1 MDVTTAQPVPGNAA
15 TLRGILACMKPAT
28 LAPALAPFD
37 DAVLLARI
45 RTGEAAAFEALM
57 RRYNRR
63 LYRVARSLLRDA
75 AEAED
80 ALQEGYLS
88 AFRSLAAFRGEASL
102 ATWLTR
108 IVVNECM
115 GRLRRQAR
123 RDNIVP
129 IVAAHARPEPDD
141 DRVDEDPSGIEEDT
155 PDRAL
160 LRAEMRALLERRIDE
175 LPQDF
180 RAVFVMRSV
189 EDLSVDETA
198 QCLGIPEATVRTRHF
213 RARSLLRESIA
224 RDLDLAENE
233 VFDFDGARCDRI
245 VAGVLE
251 GLGPRSSS

>member
-1 MDVTTAQPVPGNAA
+1 MNPASAA
-15 TLRGILACMKPAT
+15 AAG
-28 LAPALAPFD
+28 APLD
-37 DAVLLARI
+37 DAGLLAWVRS
-45 RTGEAAAFEALM
+45 GEAAAFETLM

-75 AEAED
+75 SDAED
-80 ALQEGYLS
+80 ALQEAYLG
-88 AFRSLAAFRGEASL
+88 AFRSLPAFRGQASL

-115 GRLRRQAR
+115 GRLRRRAR

-129 IVAAHARPEPDD
+129 ILAAHARPPS
-141 DRVDEDPSGIEEDT
+141 DEDMFDEEPSAVEEDT

-160 LRAEMRALLERRIDE
+160 LRAEMRALLERCIDE

-224 RDLDLAENE
+224 RDLRVAEHE

-245 VAGVLE
+245 VARVLATVRPGE
-251 GLGPRSSS
+251 GSAPG